1 MSRKEDKKMKKVLA
15 LLLVAVMALGLVA
28 CGGKTADGGVP
39 TLVWYLPA
47 DKQAD
52 TALVCEEI
60 NKIIEP
66 KIGAKIDIQYIASSD
81 FAERMRLIMA
91 SQEEF
96 DLCFTGFNN
105 NYLDGVR
112 RGGFMEITELL
123 NEYGPELKE
132 EIPDY
137 LWEAANI
144 NGELYAIPTYQAM
157 TKCRAAYF
165 DKNLVDKYGFDVS
178 KVKKMADIVPF
189 LETIRDNEKGNFFP
203 AQQPSVEYFYED
215 AYRYEDTSIDY
226 IKLDSVT
233 NEVIFQYD
241 VPEIK
246 NAREQLKSWRDQGFF
261 PPIGSSATQNQC
273 AVWFTDGYRPGDVE
287 DRAISRGTPI
297 VAAQISDFMMERKS
311 ANTTMTSISATSRHP
326 EKAMQF
332 LVEVNSNPDVFNL
345 CAYGIEGKHYNK
357 VGENHIEFI
366 PDSGYAPGGNWK
378 YGVLFNGYLLE
389 GYADDL
395 WDQIKAVNDNS
406 RKAKLLGF
414 AADTT
419 PVVTNIS
426 QIASSLSEF
435 KALQDGSTT
444 NLEAD
449 TAAFEKKM
457 DASGKKE
464 LVEYATKVINEY
476 LASKK

>member
-1 MSRKEDKKMKKVLA
+1 MKRVLA
-15 LLLVAVMALGLVA
+15 LVLVAVMALGLIG
-28 CGGKTADGGVP
+28 CGKTADGGVP

-52 TALVCEEI
+52 TQLVCDEI

-105 NYLDGVR
+105 KYVDGVR
-112 RGGFMEITELL
+112 RGGFMEITDLL

-132 EIPDY
+132 VIPDY
-137 LWEAANI
+137 LWEAANV
-144 NGELYAIPTYQAM
+144 NGELYAIPTFQAM

-178 KVKKMADIVPF
+178 TVKTMADIVPY

-203 AQQPSVEYFYED
+203 AQCPSVEYFYKD

-233 NEVIFQYD
+233 GEVIFQYD
-241 VPEIK
+241 NPEI
-246 NAREQLKSWRDQGFF
+246 NDARKAIKEWRDAGFF

-287 DRAISRGTPI
+287 DRAIARGTPV
-297 VAAQISDFMMERKS
+297 VAAQLSDFMMERMS
-311 ANTTMTSISATSRHP
+311 ANTTMTSISATSRNP

-345 CAYGIEGKHYNK
+345 CAYGIEGKHYEK
-357 VGENHIEFI
+357 IGENHIKFI

-414 AADTT
+414 VADTT

-426 QIASSLSEF
+426 QIAS
-435 KALQDGSTT
+435 ALGEYGDINNGSAT
-444 NLEAD
+444 NLDAKIAE
-449 TAAFEKKM
+449 FEKKM
-457 DASGKKE
+457 EVSGKKE
-464 LVEYATKVINEY
+464 LVEYATKEINAY

>member
-1 MSRKEDKKMKKVLA
+1 MKKVLA
-15 LLLVAVMALGLVA
+15 LVLVAVMALGLIG
-28 CGGKTADGGVP
+28 CGKTADGEVP
-39 TLVWYLPA
+39 TLIWYLPA

-52 TALVCEEI
+52 TQLVCDEI

-105 NYLDGVR
+105 KYVDGVR
-112 RGGFMEITELL
+112 RGGFMEITDLL

-132 EIPDY
+132 VIPDY
-137 LWEAANI
+137 LWEAANV
-144 NGELYAIPTYQAM
+144 NGELYAIPTFQAM

-165 DKNLVDKYGFDVS
+165 DKTLVDKYGFDVS
-178 KVKKMADIVPF
+178 KVKKMEDIVPF
-189 LETIRDNEKGNFFP
+189 LETIRDNEKGNYFP
-203 AQQPSVEYFYED
+203 AQCPSVEYFYED

-241 VPEIK
+241 NPEIQA
-246 NAREQLKSWRDQGFF
+246 AREEIKKWRDAGFF
-261 PPIGSSATQNQC
+261 APIGSSATQNQM
-273 AVWFTDGYRPGDVE
+273 AVWFTDGYRPGDVR
-287 DRAISRGTPI
+287 DREISRGGPI
-297 VAAQISDFMMERKS
+297 VAAQLSDFMMERMS
-311 ANTTMTSISATSRHP
+311 ANTTMTSISATSKHP

-345 CAYGIEGKHYNK
+345 CAYGIEGKHYEK
-357 VGENHIEFI
+357 IGENHIKFI
-366 PDSGYAPGGNWK
+366 DNSGYAPGGNWK

-389 GYADDL
+389 GYEDDL

-414 AADTT
+414 VADTT

-426 QIASSLSEF
+426 QIANAISEF
-435 KALQDGSTT
+435 NDINNGSAVD
-444 NLEAD
+444 LAAK
-449 TAAFEKKM
+449 TAEFEKKM
-457 DASGKKE
+457 EASGKKE
-464 LVEYATKVINEY
+464 LVEYATKVINDY

>member
-1 MSRKEDKKMKKVLA
+1 MKKVLA

-28 CGGKTADGGVP
+28 CGGNQAGGDVP

-105 NYLDGVR
+105 KYLDGVR
-112 RGGFMEITELL
+112 RGGFMEITDLL

-132 EIPDY
+132 VIPDY
-137 LWEAANI
+137 LWEAANV
-144 NGELYAIPTYQAM
+144 NGELYAIPTFQAM

-178 KVKKMADIVPF
+178 KVKTMEDIVPF
-189 LETIRDNEKGNFFP
+189 LEMIRDNEKGNFFP
-203 AQQPSVEYFYED
+203 AQRPSVEYFYKD

-241 VPEIK
+241 NPEVQY
-246 NAREQLKSWRDQGFF
+246 AREQIKKWNDAGFF
-261 PPIGSSATQNQC
+261 APVGSSVTQNQY
-273 AVWFTDGYRPGDVE
+273 AVWFTDGYRPGDVA

-297 VAAQISDFMMERKS
+297 VAAQLSDFMMERMS

-345 CAYGIEGKHYNK
+345 CAYGIEGKHYEK
-357 VGENHIEFI
+357 IDESHIKFI
-366 PDSGYAPGGNWK
+366 PDSGYEPGGNWK

-389 GYADDL
+389 GYEDDL

-414 AADTT
+414 VADTT

-426 QIASSLSEF
+426 QIANAISEF
-435 KALQDGSTT
+435 AEINNGTT
-444 NLEAD
+444 TDLAAK
-449 TAAFEKKM
+449 TAEFNKKM

-464 LVEYATKVINEY
+464 LVEFAKKAIGEY
-476 LASKK
+476 LASK